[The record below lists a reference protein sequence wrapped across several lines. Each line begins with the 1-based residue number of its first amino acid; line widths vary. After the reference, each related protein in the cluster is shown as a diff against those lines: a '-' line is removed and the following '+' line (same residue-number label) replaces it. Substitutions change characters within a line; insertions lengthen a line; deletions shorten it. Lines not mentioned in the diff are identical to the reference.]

1 MDSERELKLLR
12 FLCQIDDRLNRVRD
26 ADGAIALGLRMVREF
41 FEADASCLAV
51 LLPGRERVELRMR
64 QPGNAAPFATSRPDA
79 PMEGSHLNTG
89 SLKSSSGPL
98 KGTRNGELL

>member
-1 MDSERELKLLR
+1 MDADRELKLLR

-51 LLPGRERVELRMR
+51 LLPGRDRVELRLR
-64 QPGNAAPFATSRPDA
+64 QPGDAVWDERRLIDFLNGVRPATIR
-79 PMEGSHLNTG
+79 
-89 SLKSSSGPL
+89 
-98 KGTRNGELL
+98 